1 MNGDD
6 DIRIALPDPPPPSP
20 KRREAAI
27 TGAMARFDG
36 TEKAPR
42 ASVVPPR
49 HSSGWWAKIRQ
60 PYMGPVV
67 AAALIATITL
77 PFAWMA
83 YDQRGAAYQEQALP
97 GIPNAAPTVAR
108 AAPETP
114 AGSAAPAPIRVEGDP
129 AGAANPTARPTQP
142 AAPSAK
148 RTEIASAEIA
158 SPALPPPSPPSP
170 PPPPPPPPAPPPPAM
185 KADARGPVVVQGRA
199 LRPSTQEA
207 PAAISSIA
215 SEAASPDRDRS
226 IVVTGSRRAPGK
238 AERRGDWNACTVND
252 PAQAVAKCKK
262 LANRAAKEVR
272 GPAADR
278 LSEGLEQAWTGDI
291 DGAIRAFD
299 QAIAVAPGLSVAYL
313 NRGLAYARRGDD
325 ERAIADLDRAVQYA
339 PRSARAYYNRSV
351 VLRNSGADK
360 RAAADEKRAIE
371 LDPQYEAI
379 IRQD

>member
-20 KRREAAI
+20 KRREANIAA
-27 TGAMARFDG
+27 AMARFDG
-36 TEKAPR
+36 TEEAPR
-42 ASVVPPR
+42 ARIVSPAR
-49 HSSGWWAKIRQ
+49 STGWWAKIRR
-60 PYMGPVV
+60 PYAGPVV

-77 PFAWMA
+77 PFAWVA
-83 YDQRGAAYQEQALP
+83 YDQRGFADHEQAAP
-97 GIPNAAPTVAR
+97 PVRDAKPVVEPDAAQISS
-108 AAPETP
+108 EHMI
-114 AGSAAPAPIRVEGDP
+114 PAPIAVGVDP
-129 AGAANPTARPTQP
+129 ANVKTPAPRASETV
-142 AAPSAK
+142 AAPGK
-148 RTEIASAEIA
+148 RTELAQADI
-158 SPALPPPSPPSP
+158 SPPTVFPS
-170 PPPPPPPPAPPPPAM
+170 PPPPPPAPPPPAM
-185 KADARGPVVVQGRA
+185 KVAERASPVVQGRA
-199 LRPSTQEA
+199 LRPSVQDA

-238 AERRGDWNACTVND
+238 ADRRGDWNACTVND

-272 GPAADR
+272 APAADR
-278 LSEGLEQAWTGDI
+278 LSEGLKQAWTGDI